1 MNRRTFLGTITAGS
15 IVASRVG
22 WASAEHKVDPI
33 GVQLYTVRESMKKD
47 LPGTIAKVAQ
57 VGYKEVEFAGYFDH
71 SPKEIRSILDQNGLK
86 APSAHIEYSVLDEK
100 WPGVLEAAQVVGHQ
114 YIVCPWIEDEVR
126 KQNRWKEA
134 AAKFNK
140 AADASKKAGIQ
151 FAYHNH
157 HFEFVKVDGK
167 YAYDILLEETD
178 PKLVQMEM
186 DLCWMNIAGQDPI
199 KYFDRYPGRFPM
211 VHVKDVKKIPRKQDD
226 NPVNFDNVFPE
237 MTSVGN
243 GVIDFKKI
251 FAQSDKAGIKH
262 YFVENDYPKSEFEDI
277 RASYEY
283 LHKLKF

>member
-15 IVASRVG
+15 ILASRVS